1 MPTSECNSDIAAL
14 VADDFSARYS
24 SMPTPFLLHTAWGAI
39 EAGEDF
45 GLLGFCNADAGVGH
59 VHAGKQSYSCTPTQ
73 MLPDSVYLMA
83 LFTRFPSASAV
94 HFPSKS
100 AAAAVGRTVRV
111 KPFSSALRVYWAA
124 ISSSNGWSG
133 CGCGERVRMPFSKR
147 ESLTSESMRKRS
159 FSLCWRMASTLE
171 RICGGSSSSDNSS
184 LYSIRLA
191 MGVFGLVGDV
201 GNHLLNLVLFDRQFC
216 AERVQ
221 EEVIG
226 KLGFQRR
233 KAAFIKVAFGVASFQ
248 CGIEHLFDGVHRF
261 FGAAAVDED
270 NQQSKQNHTD
280 RQQKQELMSILFPPA
295 VADAV
300 DGLDKIVCA

>member
-1 MPTSECNSDIAAL
+1 MPMPVSVTSTRANS
-14 VADDFSARYS
+14 
-24 SMPTPFLLHTAWGAI
+24 
-39 EAGEDF
+39 
-45 GLLGFCNADAGVGH
+45 
-59 VHAGKQSYSCTPTQ
+59 SYSCTPTQ

-83 LFTRFPSASAV
+83 LSTKLPSASAV

-111 KPFSSALRVYWAA
+111 KPFSPALRVYWAA

-191 MGVFGLVGDV
+191 MGVLVWWEMSEIICLILSFSTV
-201 GNHLLNLVLFDRQFC
+201 TFC

-221 EEVIG
+221 EE
-226 KLGFQRR
+226 R
-233 KAAFIKVAFGVASFQ
+233 
-248 CGIEHLFDGVHRF
+248 
-261 FGAAAVDED
+261 
-270 NQQSKQNHTD
+270 
-280 RQQKQELMSILFPPA
+280 
-295 VADAV
+295 
-300 DGLDKIVCA
+300 